1 MKKRSVLNMLL
12 LLALPLGA
20 VAGVGINAG
29 SNTSG
34 GVFYGGGIGAS
45 FGDVDY
51 IDISPMIG
59 MHLSD
64 NVSAGV
70 SFLYR
75 HVNDSR
81 GVKTLKTNDYGSTIF
96 ARYHI
101 APSIFLEA
109 DYEYLDHE
117 FFRPD
122 LTKDRKQFNSVLAGG
137 GVTSSLGGR
146 VSSYFS
152 VLYNFSW
159 DQDESPYA
167 DPWTI
172 RFGVGVGF

>member
-1 MKKRSVLNMLL
+1 MKSRIVAVAALM
-12 LLALPLGA
+12 ALPQMVG
-20 VAGVGINAG
+20 AGVGINA
-29 SNTSG
+29 SG
-34 GVFYGGGIGAS
+34 NAAGNLFYGGSLGAS

-51 IDISPMIG
+51 IDIAPMVG
-59 MHLSD
+59 MHLTPAL
-64 NVSAGV
+64 SAGI

-81 GVKTLKTNDYGSTIF
+81 GTTTLKTNDYGTTLFS
-96 ARYHI
+96 RYHFG
-101 APSIFLEA
+101 PSFFLEA

-159 DQDESPYA
+159 DQDDSPYA

>member
-1 MKKRSVLNMLL
+1 MKLRMLAVVAL
-12 LLALPLGA
+12 TALPPVVGA
-20 VAGVGINAG
+20 GGGINAS
-29 SNTSG
+29 SNAAG
-34 GVFYGGGIGAS
+34 NVFYGGSLGAS

-51 IDISPMIG
+51 IDVAPMVGIFLTPQ
-59 MHLSD
+59 LSG
-64 NVSAGV
+64 GV

-81 GVKTLKTNDYGSTIF
+81 GAKTLNTNDYGATLFS
-96 ARYHI
+96 RYHVG
-101 APSIFLEA
+101 PSLFLEA

-159 DQDESPYA
+159 DQDDSPYA

-172 RFGVGVGF
+172 RLGVGVGF

>member
-1 MKKRSVLNMLL
+1 MKSRIFLMVSALL
-12 LLALPLGA
+12 LPLPAG
-20 VAGVGINAG
+20 AGVGINAG
-29 SNTSG
+29 SSAAG

-51 IDISPMIG
+51 IDIAPMVG
-59 MHLSD
+59 MHLTD
-64 NVSAGV
+64 NLSAGV

-75 HVNDSR
+75 HVNDNR
-81 GVKTLKTNDYGSTIF
+81 GAKTLKTNDYGSTVF

-101 APSIFLEA
+101 GPSLFLEA

-117 FFRPD
+117 FFRAD
-122 LTKDRKQFNSVLAGG
+122 LSKDRKQFNSVLAGG
-137 GVTSSLGGR
+137 GVTSSLGSS
-146 VSSYFS
+146 VSTYLA

-159 DQDESPYA
+159 DQADSPYA
-167 DPWTI
+167 DPWMV